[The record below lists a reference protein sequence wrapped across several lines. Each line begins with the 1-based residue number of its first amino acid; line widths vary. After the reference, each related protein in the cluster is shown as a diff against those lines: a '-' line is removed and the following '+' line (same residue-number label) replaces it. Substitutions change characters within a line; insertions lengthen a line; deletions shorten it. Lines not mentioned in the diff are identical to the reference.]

1 MKKYILSIL
10 ALAAIAFVG
19 CEKDDIDDA
28 GGKQISGQVINFGAG
43 ALESRTIYE
52 STDSKQ
58 IHWQTGDKVRIY
70 CAQAIGGVTNVENS
84 GDDVAYADY
93 AVTVNATDKSF
104 ATIALAEGS
113 SPLLWG
119 GSGIAHKFY
128 AVYPHDAAVDVSD
141 DGVVT
146 FPINRNQI
154 CYIQTADEKAADTD
168 ASKYTYVARPD
179 MSNAYMV
186 ASSEANP
193 VDYVSN
199 GTDHNNVWL
208 DFKPIMTT
216 INIVVKGPQNLVNGQ
231 PDSNTTADP
240 SLVTGVSIIS
250 TITTNTTASMSQF
263 VYDIEKAMITGSQAG
278 TGTASEQ
285 TETTFISPRNSD
297 GLDAVTL
304 KQGETLCL
312 TAFLPPMAQE
322 TAEALNRDIKIR
334 VHTTGGNKTLSLEDA
349 TALLPSA
356 KGAIKLPAMY
366 TPITNS
372 NWITPL
378 DGNIYVSQMSIP
390 GTHDAA
396 TYSGTIGDLG
406 QTQQY
411 SIDQQWDMGIRAFDF
426 RPALFGTWYIFVW
439 GDNLEM
445 WNWHGVTKTDL
456 KFEAGLDAIIAK
468 MTEGSSTY
476 SGGKDEFAI
485 VIFKHEDEFGLDFEW
500 ESGVQTKNRDTK
512 TWQSHMQTI
521 LEKYKD
527 KIVQFKPDLTIDECR
542 GKIIVLCRDWTPYTD
557 TGVPTYGGYMGWSH
571 NRAGSKAE
579 EIYGPS
585 GKTVQDN
592 FYIQDCYEED
602 EADLQQGETFL
613 EVKAAVIKDFLNEAA
628 TFHTTDTKKNVWMIN
643 HTSGYSDVS
652 SISGTMSEYQYNA
665 EYQNPRFYSYL
676 TGSEFTI
683 TTSQGELS
691 FNEGEKPV
699 GSTGIVMMDWVGTR
713 QINGYT
719 VFGDLLPQA
728 IIDNNYKYRM
738 KRKGE

>member
-84 GDDVAYADY
+84 GDAVAYADY

-154 CYIQTADEKAADTD
+154 CYIQTDAEKKADAD

-312 TAFLPPMAQE
+312 TAFLPPMAE
-322 TAEALNRDIKIR
+322 TTAEALNRDIKIR

-378 DGNIYVSQMSIP
+378 DGNIYVSQLSIP
-390 GTHDAA
+390 GTHDAC
-396 TYSGTIGDLG
+396 TGDGTS
-406 QTQQY
+406 Y
-411 SIDQQWDMGIRAFDF
+411 SIGKTQDINLKAQWDMGIRCFDL
-426 RPALFGTWYIFVW
+426 RPRYGREDNATVDGDTVHNLWINHGSVSTTWSMDAAVASFKEW
-439 GDNLEM
+439 LEA
-445 WNWHGVTKTDL
+445 NPGE
-456 KFEAGLDAIIAK
+456 FAIIIMRHEDEGDGDGDPWADTMADALADYAK
-468 MTEGSSTY
+468 MTNKTTGEGLT
-476 SGGKDEFAI
+476 
-485 VIFKHEDEFGLDFEW
+485 V
-500 ESGVQTKNRDTK
+500 N
-512 TWQSHMQTI
+512 
-521 LEKYKD
+521 
-527 KIVQFKPDLTIDECR
+527 FKPDLTIDECR
-542 GKIIVLCRDWTPYTD
+542 GKILFMMRSWTSYT
-557 TGVPTYGGYMGWSH
+557 GGPTVGGYHSWSH
-571 NRAGSKAE
+571 DAAAVECEIWGPGS
-579 EIYGPS
+579 S
-585 GKTVQDN
+585 VGKLYVQDYYN
-592 FYIQDCYEED
+592 L
-602 EADLQQGETFL
+602 DLGFTIIPNYFATEGTAIYNKQNAICDML
-613 EVKAAVIKDFLNEAA
+613 DLAVK
-628 TFHTTDTKKNVWMIN
+628 THTNDDWKNVWFYN
-643 HTSGYSDVS
+643 HTSGYIYYTIFGAGVATTDGYRGNAANNNPLVYNYLLGNTVT
-652 SISGTMSEYQYNA
+652 INGTS
-665 EYQNPRFYSYL
+665 R
-676 TGSEFTI
+676 T
-683 TTSQGELS
+683 
-691 FNEGEKPV
+691 KPV
-699 GSTGIVMMDWVGTR
+699 GSTGIVIMDFVGARSSSGT
-713 QINGYT
+713 T
-719 VFGDLLPQA
+719 VYGDLCPQV

>member
-84 GDDVAYADY
+84 GDAVAYADY
-93 AVTVNATDKSF
+93 AVTVDATDKSF

-128 AVYPHDAAVDVSD
+128 AVYPHDAATEVAA
-141 DGVVT
+141 DGTVT

-154 CYIQTADEKAADTD
+154 CYIQTADEKNADDD

-216 INIVVKGPQNLVNGQ
+216 INIVVKGPQNLNSDGTPDVN
-231 PDSNTTADP
+231 STADP
-240 SLVTGVSIIS
+240 VVMTGVSVIS
-250 TITTNTTASMSQF
+250 TITTNTTASKSQF
-263 VYDIEKAMITGSQAG
+263 VYDIEKAMITGSQVG

-285 TETTFISPRNSD
+285 TETTFISPRNTD

-304 KQGETLCL
+304 EQGETLCL
-312 TAFLPPMAQE
+312 TAFLPPMAE
-322 TAEALNRDIKIR
+322 TTAAALSRDIKIR
-334 VHTTGGNKTLSLEDA
+334 VHTTGGNKTMSLEDA
-349 TALLPSA
+349 TALLPSR
-356 KGAIKLPAMY
+356 KGTIKLPSIY
-366 TPITNS
+366 TPISGS

-378 DGNIYVSQMSIP
+378 DDDIYVSQLSIP

-396 TYSGTIGDLG
+396 TGNGFDSSFANIVEYVGVQFG
-406 QTQQY
+406 QTQD
-411 SIDQQWDMGIRAFDF
+411 IDIAAQWGMGIRCFDL
-426 RPALFGTWYIFVW
+426 RPAQYT
-439 GDNLEM
+439 
-445 WNWHGVTKTDL
+445 T
-456 KFEAGLDAIIAK
+456 
-468 MTEGSSTY
+468 GSSWLGTEEKVVQNY
-476 SGGKDEFAI
+476 HGIIRTNITFDDALKYVADQLANNPGEFAI
-485 VIFKHEDEFGLDFEW
+485 VLMRHESEIDDVPIFG
-500 ESGVQTKNRDTK
+500 ESQTDWGNLMDTSFSSVRTYAK
-512 TWQSHMQTI
+512 TTYPTMYSDTND
-521 LEKYKD
+521 LFVD
-527 KIVQFKPDLTIDECR
+527 FKPGLTIGECR
-542 GKIIVLCRDWTPYTD
+542 GKILVLSRSTYTN
-557 TGVPTYGGYMGWSH
+557 GPVGGYVSGWSH
-571 NRAGSKAE
+571 SSNFADQKSASITGSSESGTLYVQDFYNPTETGQAAVKLSAIRTMLNFSRTLHTDANHVNTWVINHVSGYTQTAEILGIDLGISTLDGYRANSANNNP
-579 EIYGPS
+579 EIY
-585 GKTVQDN
+585 K
-592 FYIQDCYEED
+592 
-602 EADLQQGETFL
+602 DLISETW
-613 EVKAAVIKDFLNEAA
+613 E
-628 TFHTTDTKKNVWMIN
+628 
-643 HTSGYSDVS
+643 
-652 SISGTMSEYQYNA
+652 
-665 EYQNPRFYSYL
+665 
-676 TGSEFTI
+676 
-683 TTSQGELS
+683 
-691 FNEGEKPV
+691 
-699 GSTGIVMMDWVGTR
+699 GSTGIVLLDFVGSRTS
-713 QINGYT
+713 GTYT
-719 VFGDLLPQA
+719 VYGDLLPQA